1 MSQMDQRAMS
11 IYCQGYA
18 LCTAA
23 GVLLGHSFR
32 ATEAEAI
39 ASVFHNPV
47 HRDAFW
53 QAAQAEGMTVQF
65 VYAHIF
71 TPKFFVTVPEE
82 KADAA

>member
-1 MSQMDQRAMS
+1 MADQMTS
-11 IYCQGYA
+11 GTYSQGYA
-18 LCTAA
+18 LCTAT
-23 GVLLGHSFR
+23 GVLLGHSYR

-39 ASVFHNPV
+39 ASVFVNPV

-71 TPKFFVTVPEE
+71 TPKFFVTIPSEE
-82 KADAA
+82 KVDAA

>member
-1 MSQMDQRAMS
+1 MDQRAMS
-11 IYCQGYA
+11 IYSQGYA

-32 ATEAEAI
+32 ATEAKAI
-39 ASVFHNPV
+39 ASVFQNPD

-71 TPKFFVTVPEE
+71 TPKFFVTSPSQE
-82 KADAA
+82 KEDAA

>member
-1 MSQMDQRAMS
+1 MNQRVMSS
-11 IYCQGYA
+11 YSQGYVV
-18 LCTAA
+18 CTAG
-23 GVLLGHSFR
+23 GVLLGHSYR

-39 ASVFHNPV
+39 ASVFQNPD

-53 QAAQAEGMTVQF
+53 LAAQAEGMTVRF

-71 TPKFFVTVPEE
+71 TPKFFVTIPSEE

>member
-1 MSQMDQRAMS
+1 M
-11 IYCQGYA
+11 
-18 LCTAA
+18 
-23 GVLLGHSFR
+23 LGHSFR

-39 ASVFHNPV
+39 ASVFENPV
-47 HRDAFW
+47 HRDEFW

-71 TPKFFVTVPEE
+71 TPKFFVTIPEEPSEE